1 MRWNGKHKIYDTY
14 RFMNTL
20 PLRNSDDAMMVNWC
34 ELKSVRDDGKEMYHN
49 TFITDHT
56 LSASNVVEMVEAG
69 RSRWKIEND

>member
-1 MRWNGKHKIYDTY
+1 
-14 RFMNTL
+14 
-20 PLRNSDDAMMVNWC
+20 MMVSWC

-56 LSASNVVEMVEAG
+56 LSASNVVEAG